1 MDDGL
6 QFNLPKN
13 RSSVIKVIGVG
24 GGGSNAVNHMK
35 NVGVNGVDFMVF
47 NTDAQALYHSPV
59 ANKVQLGASLTEGLG
74 AGADPEIG
82 RKAAEESI
90 SEIQHMLETG
100 TKMCFITAGM
110 GGGTGTGAA
119 PIIAK
124 AARDM
129 GILTVGIVTSPFGF
143 EGKIRKAQAEEGI
156 KAMREAVD
164 SLIVIN
170 NDKLRQVYGDLGF
183 RNAFAKADAVLAGA
197 AKGIAEV
204 ITNHYT
210 QNIDLRD
217 AKTVLENSGSALFG
231 TGEGTGSNRAALA
244 IEAALDSPLL
254 NDNQIKGAQN
264 VLLLLTSGSGE
275 HEVTIDEIG
284 EITDH
289 IQREAGGN
297 ANVIMGIGAA
307 EEEGS
312 KITCTIIAT
321 GFPTGTRVLPTD
333 KVEVVKY
340 DLDTQESQVHTQEVL
355 AVEEIIEEA
364 PAPVAETSER
374 IVMDLGEAEEEEMT
388 MPAPLMEEAPEAK
401 DEVEMDEA
409 PEMEASPEMETT
421 IELEETP
428 EVTAH
433 DEFEVEDVIEL
444 EETPE
449 VLTVEEEEDPMMG
462 FPQMPEED
470 HEERFESTIESD
482 THLDEE
488 PTVHVLEWDLE
499 DEDEPIHERIV
510 SAEEASIL
518 SVVEETE
525 SEEFEELPIAEETKE
540 AEEAAE
546 PTLAG
551 GWDLFSNAH
560 EPEEEE
566 IELTFVDDEDD
577 GEVSLELD
585 TPEEEE
591 TPFDAP
597 APAARENHHGM
608 VEAQAAPAM
617 PEAMDAPIE
626 EEETTFSLD
635 DIDGD
640 GFSLEIEEADTPR
653 AEDKEAPEE
662 RDYDPFEM
670 SLSDMPELKAKA
682 DLEVVESS
690 FTLPSTE
697 FDMQPEASVDA
708 LEVSTMEEDPDLKFE
723 VKSSEAVEEL
733 EDEADATV
741 EQAMD
746 QPISQL
752 PKRAAQE
759 LPDKIQERMNRLQKF
774 GYRFKENLT
783 EVERTPAYK
792 RQGIDFDLEQKS
804 GEMPSNLG
812 VDSEG
817 NIRTNN
823 SFLHDNVD

>member
-1 MDDGL
+1 MMDDGL

-35 NVGVNGVDFMVF
+35 NVGVNGVDFMVC

-82 RKAAEESI
+82 RQAAEESI
-90 SEIQHMLETG
+90 GEIQNMLETG

-183 RNAFAKADAVLAGA
+183 RNAFAKADEVLAGA

-231 TGEGTGSNRAALA
+231 TGEGTGSNRAELA
-244 IEAALDSPLL
+244 IGAALDSPLL

-340 DLDTQESQVHTQEVL
+340 DLDTQESQVHTQEV
-355 AVEEIIEEA
+355 ATAKEIIEEA
-364 PAPVAETSER
+364 PAPVADTSER
-374 IVMDLGEAEEEEMT
+374 IVMDLGEAEEEEVAIPT
-388 MPAPLMEEAPEAK
+388 PLMEEEPEIE
-401 DEVEMDEA
+401 DEFELDET
-409 PEMEASPEMETT
+409 PGMEDT
-421 IELEETP
+421 IEIEETP
-428 EVTAH
+428 EVVAH
-433 DEFEVEDVIEL
+433 DELEAEVAD
-444 EETPE
+444 
-449 VLTVEEEEDPMMG
+449 EEDPMMG

-470 HEERFESTIESD
+470 HEERFEDTIESD
-482 THLDEE
+482 TNLDEE

-499 DEDEPIHERIV
+499 EDDEEAHESVV

-518 SVVEETE
+518 PVLNEAEN
-525 SEEFEELPIAEETKE
+525 EEFEELPVAEETEE

-551 GWDLFSNAH
+551 GWDLFSTAH

-577 GEVSLELD
+577 GEVSMELD
-585 TPEEEE
+585 TQEEEE

-597 APAARENHHGM
+597 APTARENNHGM

-617 PEAMDAPIE
+617 PEAMDAPID

-640 GFSLEIEEADTPR
+640 GFSLEIEEVDTPR

-697 FDMQPEASVDA
+697 FDMQPE
-708 LEVSTMEEDPDLKFE
+708 
-723 VKSSEAVEEL
+723 
-733 EDEADATV
+733 
-741 EQAMD
+741 
-746 QPISQL
+746 
-752 PKRAAQE
+752 
-759 LPDKIQERMNRLQKF
+759 
-774 GYRFKENLT
+774 
-783 EVERTPAYK
+783 
-792 RQGIDFDLEQKS
+792 
-804 GEMPSNLG
+804 
-812 VDSEG
+812 
-817 NIRTNN
+817 
-823 SFLHDNVD
+823 

>member
-1 MDDGL
+1 MMDDGL

-35 NVGVNGVDFMVF
+35 NVGVNGVDFMVC

-82 RKAAEESI
+82 RQAALESI
-90 SEIQHMLETG
+90 GEIQNILETG

-143 EGKIRKAQAEEGI
+143 EGKIRKAQSEEGI

-183 RNAFAKADAVLAGA
+183 RNAFAKADEVLAGA

-231 TGEGTGSNRAALA
+231 TGEGTGSNRAELA
-244 IEAALDSPLL
+244 IGSALDSPLL

-275 HEVTIDEIG
+275 YEVTIDEMG

-289 IQREAGGN
+289 IQREAGGK

-333 KVEVVKY
+333 TVDVVKY
-340 DLDTQESQVHTQEVL
+340 DLDTQNTTVESQEVIATQ
-355 AVEEIIEEA
+355 EIIEET
-364 PAPVAETSER
+364 PAPVADTSER
-374 IVMDLGEAEEEEMT
+374 IVMDLGEAEEEEVA
-388 MPAPLMEEAPEAK
+388 MPIPLMEEAPE
-401 DEVEMDEA
+401 DEVEMDQA
-409 PEMEASPEMETT
+409 PEMGAA

-428 EVTAH
+428 VVMTA
-433 DEFEVEDVIEL
+433 
-444 EETPE
+444 
-449 VLTVEEEEDPMMG
+449 EEEEDPMMG

-470 HEERFESTIESD
+470 HEERFEGTIESD
-482 THLDEE
+482 TNLDEE

-499 DEDEPIHERIV
+499 DEDEEAHESII
-510 SAEEASIL
+510 SADDASIL
-518 SVVEETE
+518 PVVDEVENE
-525 SEEFEELPIAEETKE
+525 DFEELPVAEET
-540 AEEAAE
+540 EEIKDTTE
-546 PTLAG
+546 PTLVG
-551 GWDLFSNAH
+551 GWDLFSTAH

-577 GEVSLELD
+577 GEISMELD
-585 TPEEEE
+585 TPAEEE
-591 TPFDAP
+591 TPFEAP
-597 APAARENHHGM
+597 APAVLENKHGM

-635 DIDGD
+635 DIEGD
-640 GFSLEIEEADTPR
+640 GFSLEIEEVDTPR
-653 AEDKEAPEE
+653 SKDKEAPEE

-697 FDMQPEASVDA
+697 FEMQPETSVDVV
-708 LEVSTMEEDPDLKFE
+708 EVSAMEEDPDLKFQI
-723 VKSSEAVEEL
+723 KASEALEEL

-759 LPDKIQERMNRLQKF
+759 LPNKIQERMNRLQKF

-792 RQGIDFDLEQKS
+792 RQGLDVDLEQKS
-804 GEMPSNLG
+804 GEKPSNLG

>member
-35 NVGVNGVDFMVF
+35 NVGVNGVDFMVC

-82 RKAAEESI
+82 RQAAQESI
-90 SEIQHMLETG
+90 GEIQNILETG

-183 RNAFAKADAVLAGA
+183 RNAFAKADEVLAGA

-231 TGEGTGSNRAALA
+231 TGEGTGSNRAELA
-244 IEAALDSPLL
+244 IGAALDSPLL

-275 HEVTIDEIG
+275 YEVTIDEMG

-333 KVEVVKY
+333 TVEVVKY
-340 DLDTQESQVHTQEVL
+340 DLDTQNTTVESQEVIATQ
-355 AVEEIIEEA
+355 EIIEEA
-364 PAPVAETSER
+364 PAPVADTSER
-374 IVMDLGEAEEEEMT
+374 IVMDLGEAEEEEVA
-388 MPAPLMEEAPEAK
+388 MPIPLMEEAPEVE
-401 DEVEMDEA
+401 DEVGMDEA
-409 PEMEASPEMETT
+409 PEMEAT

-428 EVTAH
+428 EVEAA
-433 DEFEVEDVIEL
+433 
-444 EETPE
+444 
-449 VLTVEEEEDPMMG
+449 EEEEDPIMG

-470 HEERFESTIESD
+470 HEERFEGTIESD
-482 THLDEE
+482 TSLDEE

-499 DEDEPIHERIV
+499 DEDEEAHESIV
-510 SAEEASIL
+510 SADDASIL
-518 SVVEETE
+518 PVVDDVENED
-525 SEEFEELPIAEETKE
+525 FEELPVAEET
-540 AEEAAE
+540 EEIKDTSE
-546 PTLAG
+546 PTLVG
-551 GWDLFSNAH
+551 GWDLFSTAH

-577 GEVSLELD
+577 GEISMELD
-585 TPEEEE
+585 TPAEEE
-591 TPFDAP
+591 TPFEAP
-597 APAARENHHGM
+597 APAVLENKHGM
-608 VEAQAAPAM
+608 VEAQGAPAM
-617 PEAMDAPIE
+617 PEAMDAPIK

-635 DIDGD
+635 DIEGD
-640 GFSLEIEEADTPR
+640 GFSLEIEEVDTPR
-653 AEDKEAPEE
+653 SKDKEAPEE

-697 FDMQPEASVDA
+697 FEMQPEASVDA
-708 LEVSTMEEDPDLKFE
+708 AEVSTMEEDPDLKFQI
-723 VKSSEAVEEL
+723 KASEALEEL
-733 EDEADATV
+733 GDEADATV

-759 LPDKIQERMNRLQKF
+759 LPNKIQERMNRLQKF

-792 RQGIDFDLEQKS
+792 RQGLDVDLEQKS
-804 GEMPSNLG
+804 GEKPSNLG

>member
-35 NVGVNGVDFMVF
+35 NVGVNGVDFMVC

-82 RKAAEESI
+82 RQAAEESI
-90 SEIQHMLETG
+90 GEIQNMLETG

-119 PIIAK
+119 PVIAK
-124 AARDM
+124 ASRDM

-183 RNAFAKADAVLAGA
+183 RNAFAKADEVLAGA

-231 TGEGTGSNRAALA
+231 TGEGTGSNRAELA
-244 IEAALDSPLL
+244 IGSALDSPLL

-275 HEVTIDEIG
+275 YEVTIDEIG

-340 DLDTQESQVHTQEVL
+340 DLDTQESQVHTEEVIATQEM
-355 AVEEIIEEA
+355 IEET
-364 PAPVAETSER
+364 PAPVAQTSER
-374 IVMDLGEAEEEEMT
+374 IVMDLGEAEEEEVA
-388 MPAPLMEEAPEAK
+388 MPAPLMEEEP
-401 DEVEMDEA
+401 EVENEAEGLDMDIEDEFEMEAA
-409 PEMEASPEMETT
+409 PEMEAS

-428 EVTAH
+428 ETAH
-433 DEFEVEDVIEL
+433 YEL
-444 EETPE
+444 EAEAG
-449 VLTVEEEEDPMMG
+449 EEGEDPMMG

-470 HEERFESTIESD
+470 HEERFEGTIESD
-482 THLDEE
+482 TNLDEE

-499 DEDEPIHERIV
+499 DEAEEAHESIV
-510 SAEEASIL
+510 SAEEASFL
-518 SVVEETE
+518 PAMEEAE
-525 SEEFEELPIAEETKE
+525 DEEFEELPVAEETE
-540 AEEAAE
+540 EVEEAAE

-551 GWDLFSNAH
+551 GWDLFSTAH

-577 GEVSLELD
+577 GEVSMELD
-585 TPEEEE
+585 TQEEEE

-640 GFSLEIEEADTPR
+640 GFSLEIEEVDTPR

-697 FDMQPEASVDA
+697 FDMQPKASEDT
-708 LEVSTMEEDPDLKFE
+708 LEISTMEEDPDLKFE
-723 VKSSEAVEEL
+723 IKATESVEEL

-759 LPDKIQERMNRLQKF
+759 LPNKIQERMNRLQKF

-792 RQGIDFDLEQKS
+792 RQGLDFDLEQKS
-804 GEMPSNLG
+804 AEIPSNLG

>member
-1 MDDGL
+1 MIDDGL

-35 NVGVNGVDFMVF
+35 NVGVNGVDFMVC

-82 RKAAEESI
+82 RQAAVESI
-90 SEIQHMLETG
+90 DEIQSILETG

-143 EGKIRKAQAEEGI
+143 EGKIRKAQSEEGI
-156 KAMREAVD
+156 NAMREAVD

-183 RNAFAKADAVLAGA
+183 RNAFAKADEVLAGA

-231 TGEGTGSNRAALA
+231 TGEGEGLDRAVTA
-244 IEAALDSPLL
+244 IGAALDSPLL
-254 NDNQIKGAQN
+254 NDNHIKGAKN
-264 VLLLLTSGSGE
+264 ILLLLTSGSGE
-275 HEVTIDEIG
+275 HEITIDEIG

-297 ANVIMGIGAA
+297 ANVIMGIGDA
-307 EEEGS
+307 EEVGS

-340 DLDTQESQVHTQEVL
+340 DLESQDTPAVVAVEVPSAKVELDTQEPTLEM
-355 AVEEIIEEA
+355 EER
-364 PAPVAETSER
+364 V
-374 IVMDLGEAEEEEMT
+374 VMDLGEAEEEE
-388 MPAPLMEEAPEAK
+388 APVFAAEQETPGA
-401 DEVEMDEA
+401 EVEEDFETEA
-409 PEMEASPEMETT
+409 
-421 IELEETP
+421 
-428 EVTAH
+428 
-433 DEFEVEDVIEL
+433 EFQQ
-444 EETPE
+444 
-449 VLTVEEEEDPMMG
+449 EDPMVG

-470 HEERFESTIESD
+470 HEERFEGTIQENAFI
-482 THLDEE
+482 DEE
-488 PTVHVLEWDLE
+488 PTVHVLEWDME
-499 DEDEPIHERIV
+499 DEEEEVQERIV
-510 SAEEASIL
+510 AAEEMSIL
-518 SVVEETE
+518 PVNEEIEEPEME
-525 SEEFEELPIAEETKE
+525 SEAFDQDAQQLS
-540 AEEAAE
+540 
-546 PTLAG
+546 G
-551 GWDLFSNAH
+551 GWDLFSTVDSS
-560 EPEEEE
+560 EEEE
-566 IELTFVDDEDD
+566 MELTFVDDTDEEAQST
-577 GEVSLELD
+577 EVAHGMEAQ
-585 TPEEEE
+585 EEVEFE
-591 TPFDAP
+591 FDAP
-597 APAARENHHGM
+597 APAQMERSTGM
-608 VEAQAAPAM
+608 VESKQEEFPQALEAPLSEDLDQDSEGA
-617 PEAMDAPIE
+617 AFTLDDIE
-626 EEETTFSLD
+626 GDGFTLEFDNEETTFEQD
-635 DIDGD
+635 
-640 GFSLEIEEADTPR
+640 
-653 AEDKEAPEE
+653 EDEPEE
-662 RDYDPFEM
+662 RDYDPFDM
-670 SLSDMPELKAKA
+670 SLSEMPDLKMKA
-682 DLEVVESS
+682 DMEGVESS
-690 FTLPSTE
+690 FKLPSSE
-697 FDMQPEASVDA
+697 FDLKPQASVDPT
-708 LEVSTMEEDPDLKFE
+708 EVDTLDDPELRFEIKETAQTYEEETETSLDVDMDL
-723 VKSSEAVEEL
+723 
-733 EDEADATV
+733 
-741 EQAMD
+741 
-746 QPISQL
+746 PIAHL
-752 PKRAAQE
+752 PKRTAQE
-759 LPDKIQERMNRLQKF
+759 LPSKIQERMNRLQKF

-792 RQGIDFDLEQKS
+792 RQGLDFDLEQKS
-804 GEMPSNLG
+804 AQTPSNLG